1 MVQRRDF
8 PTGGAVGAE
17 DLVGREHVLKELFER
32 VYTQGNSVVLSAPRQ
47 TGKTSVVAELVRR
60 VRKAKGMAVSVDC
73 STATSADDLAEL
85 IAAKTYDEASGLR
98 NAFARLGDL
107 VRNVPVPTL
116 YQTDADIALA
126 FHSPQRQ
133 MPTTQKLAKA
143 FALADRI
150 AEEKKVRTVVVYDE
164 LPTVRRLSPRVLD
177 QLRAELQHANKQTS
191 YIFMGSE
198 TGMLNA
204 LFKDRRRMTFRLGVP
219 LELPAPTDTEWVRYI
234 EDRFRTLGLPLA
246 QSEAQHLVTF
256 TGAHPRDLME
266 ACQHLLTLR
275 KLDPSTA
282 RALEVA
288 EEKTYVGLQRN
299 FELVWDLIDEPRGTR
314 LTAVRIATGQPVY
327 GRGREAKATKRTVD
341 KLMNEG
347 IVRQLGRGRFEF
359 TEPLFAEHVRR
370 ISSRS

>member
-1 MVQRRDF
+1 VVQRRDF

-107 VRNVPVPTL
+107 VRNVSVPTL
-116 YQTDADIALA
+116 YRTDADIALA

-164 LPTVRRLSPRVLD
+164 LPTVRKLSPRVLD

-198 TGMLNA
+198 IGMLNA

-219 LELPAPTDTEWVRYI
+219 LDLPAPTDTEWVLYI

-246 QSEAQHLVTF
+246 PNEAQHLVTF
-256 TGAHPRDLME
+256 TGGHPRDLME

-282 RALEVA
+282 RALEVV

-299 FELVWDLIDEPRGTR
+299 FELIWDRIDEPKGTR

-359 TEPLFAEHVRR
+359 NEPLFAEHVRR